1 MKYFLC
7 LKLDLINSQYPFKM
21 SLNRFLKSDL
31 LEYTS
36 QYLSEK
42 DVLLLHKM
50 KQEVEEKVISKDKP
64 KPTAKP
70 QSKVSC
76 HINEKTQTIYVSE
89 IGSNVT
95 YFARRDHSGCYGP
108 WFSMH
113 EPVLFRAQNEPIDII
128 IPNKPERIWF

>member
-1 MKYFLC
+1 
-7 LKLDLINSQYPFKM
+7 M

-31 LEYTS
+31 LENTS

-42 DVLLLHKM
+42 DATLLHKM

-64 KPTAKP
+64 VAKP

-76 HINEKTQTIYVSE
+76 RINEKTQTIYVSE
-89 IGSNVT
+89 IGSNMI

-108 WFSMH
+108 WISMH
-113 EPVLFRAQNEPIDII
+113 EPVLFREPIEII
-128 IPNKPERIWF
+128 IPNQPKRIWF